1 MARRDRIQ
9 VSDHAVIRWIERVA
23 GVDVDA
29 LRRQI
34 ALEARHGLDLG
45 ARRVTVG
52 NIVYALDPALRRV
65 VTCFTTQ
72 EMRDEPRR
80 PRRSPRDFRQTEDE
94 A

>member
-1 MARRDRIQ
+1 MSRRDRIQ

-34 ALEARHGLDLG
+34 ANEARQGIDMG

-52 NIVYALDPALRRV
+52 SIVYALDPVLRRV
-65 VTCFTTQ
+65 VTCFTIK
-72 EMRDEPRR
+72 EMRDEPWR